1 MIFNVFFF
9 SLHSSNSRLIR
20 NRTGEG
26 KAGRSG
32 ADVLNHRV
40 LQFVYLRWFIP
51 FSHCLPAFF
60 FICYFLSL
68 FLPLIPSFSLHILV
82 DLGYLILPSP
92 SVISTHLSPTFAFFQ
107 SSFFLHHTLHFTALA
122 YLLSFFF
129 SFFFIASSYS
139 PPFTLFHS
147 LISFSLLIPLSFPS
161 LFLPLSV
168 TRNRICRSK

>member
-1 MIFNVFFF
+1 MFFF
-9 SLHSSNSRLIR
+9 FLSLHSTNSRLIR

-68 FLPLIPSFSLHILV
+68 FLPLIPSFPLHILV

-92 SVISTHLSPTFAFFQ
+92 SVISPQ

-122 YLLSFFF
+122 CLFSFFF
-129 SFFFIASSYS
+129 SFLFIASSYS